1 MQGNGPLNRKKNV
14 TGTASEDS
22 MKTEGPGMGT
32 GPVGDQ
38 DGYQERKEQQANHGA
53 PGRMTNRPA
62 QTPLNRPK
70 QVTGQATGSMNTQG
84 TGIGASPQQARP
96 QNPGAQQSR
105 PNPFLNQQQARP
117 QQTQQQTNPFM
128 NQQRP
133 QQSQQRPQQQIPQQ
147 QAKPQQTFGG
157 GTPASSG
164 NQQNRAS
171 GSKKSPLL
179 LIIAAVAVLLLGGG
193 GLGGL
198 FGGGNSN
205 SSSGSSSGLGSMLNE
220 LAGGSSSSSSGLE
233 SLLGGGTSS
242 SSSGLESLLGGGSSS
257 TSSGLES
264 LLGGGSSSSSSGV
277 GDLLGGMLGGGSS
290 SSSGGVGSLLSG
302 LLGGYS
308 SDSLSDIL
316 GGSWFSSQTGY
327 GASDSTYNAYNLN
340 QTTPISSYS
349 GNLNRK
355 VAAGSRDK
363 YTTILGNGK
372 DKVTVM
378 VYLCGADLE
387 SRSGMATKDLQEMLN
402 ATLGKNLRLIV
413 YTGGCSNWRNNQV
426 SSRVNQVWQVE
437 NGRLNC
443 LIDNAGTGAMTN
455 PDTLASFIQ
464 YCAKNYKANRYALI
478 LWDHGSGSVSGYGYD
493 ERNPRSGSMSLAGLN
508 QAFQNGGVK
517 FDFIGFDTCLMG
529 TVENAMMCSKYAD
542 YLIASE
548 ETEPGI
554 GWYYTDWLTAWGSN
568 TSMETLDIGKQI
580 CDDFVSKCATAC
592 RGQQTTLSLIDL
604 AELEHTIPSKLKT
617 FSQSVTSL
625 ISEKQY
631 KTVSNARNGSREFGS
646 SASVDM
652 VDLTDLC
659 NKLNTQESAALAKV
673 IQSAVKYNRTGNI
686 SSAYG
691 LSIYFPYK
699 KMSNVDKA
707 VSTYAAIGMD
717 ADYAKAIRAFAQV
730 EASGQAVSGG
740 VSSAM
745 PSLFDLLGGS
755 GSSSGSYSSGSSSS
769 SGDLMS
775 DLLSSFLSGG
785 YGRIGLTDDNS
796 GFLSNREL
804 ADNTVTEFLAD
815 NMLDASALRFTSD
828 GNGNYVL
835 DMKPENWAL
844 VTNADQN
851 IFYDNGEG
859 YVDLGRDNLF
869 TFDDQ
874 GRMVADMDGTWLA
887 LNGQPVPY
895 YRETAQYLD
904 DGGWIIT
911 GRVPAL
917 LNGDRVDLLIVF
929 DSENENGYVAG
940 ARAVYGDETD
950 MVAKAITELQDG
962 DTIILLADKYDYQQN
977 YEDSYHFGK
986 PLTVSGDLQ
995 VSNVYLPDKTKALV
1009 TYRFTDIYNQNYWTP
1024 IIGK

>member
-1 MQGNGPLNRKKNV
+1 MEKNNRPVGRDQHV
-14 TGTASEDS
+14 TGGSGKVEKHGS
-22 MKTEGPGMGT
+22 GLNLGGPQ
-32 GPVGDQ
+32 GDN
-38 DGYQERKEQQANHGA
+38 K
-53 PGRMTNRPA
+53 GR
-62 QTPLNRPK
+62 
-70 QVTGQATGSMNTQG
+70 GS
-84 TGIGASPQQARP
+84 
-96 QNPGAQQSR
+96 
-105 PNPFLNQQQARP
+105 
-117 QQTQQQTNPFM
+117 
-128 NQQRP
+128 
-133 QQSQQRPQQQIPQQ
+133 
-147 QAKPQQTFGG
+147 
-157 GTPASSG
+157 SSG
-164 NQQNRAS
+164 GSGRKVATRAG
-171 GSKKSPLL
+171 GSSL
-179 LIIAAVAVLLLGGG
+179 LIILLVIIFMMFGRGG
-193 GLGGL
+193 
-198 FGGGNSN
+198 
-205 SSSGSSSGLGSMLNE
+205 SSGSSSG
-220 LAGGSSSSSSGLE
+220 GSSSGYT
-233 SLLGGGTSS
+233 GGATGNYQSQT
-242 SSSGLESLLGGGSSS
+242 GSS
-257 TSSGLES
+257 E
-264 LLGGGSSSSSSGV
+264 
-277 GDLLGGMLGGGSS
+277 
-290 SSSGGVGSLLSG
+290 SSSGGQSG
-302 LLGGYS
+302 
-308 SDSLSDIL
+308 
-316 GGSWFSSQTGY
+316 QTGGHSGY
-327 GASDSTYNAYNLN
+327 YETPSSTTDDTSDTVDTAVASGARERFTKLKGDGTDTA
-340 QTTPISSYS
+340 
-349 GNLNRK
+349 
-355 VAAGSRDK
+355 
-363 YTTILGNGK
+363 TI
-372 DKVTVM
+372 M
-378 VYLCGADLE
+378 VYMCGTDLE
-387 SRSGMATKDLQEMLN
+387 SRSRMATMDLSEMIGANIDESKVRVL
-402 ATLGKNLRLIV
+402 V
-413 YTGGCSNWRNNQV
+413 YTGGCSNWRNNIV
-426 SSRVNQVWQVE
+426 SSSTNQIYQVA
-437 NGRLNC
+437 
-443 LIDNAGTGAMTN
+443 AGGLRAIQQNLGSSAMTDERN
-455 PDTLASFIQ
+455 LGAFIKW
-464 YCAKNYKANRYALI
+464 CAANYPADRYGLI
-478 LWDHGSGSVSGYGYD
+478 CWDHGGGTLSGYGYD
-493 ERNPRSGSMSLAGLN
+493 EKYPNSGSITADELPKALAE
-508 QAFQNGGVK
+508 GGCK
-517 FDFIGFDTCLMG
+517 FDFIGFDACLMA
-529 TVENAMMCSKYAD
+529 TLETAIACEPYAD

-554 GWYYTDWLTAWGSN
+554 GWYYTDWLTAWGGN

-617 FSQSVTSL
+617 FSQSVSSL
-625 ISEKQY
+625 ISGQQY

-707 VSTYAAIGMD
+707 VNTYAAIGMD
-717 ADYAKAIRAFAQV
+717 ADYAKAIRAFAQM

-740 VSSAM
+740 YSSPM
-745 PSLFDLLGGS
+745 PSLFDLLGGGS
-755 GSSSGSYSSGSSSS
+755 GSSSGSYSTGSSSS

-775 DLLSSFLSGG
+775 ELLSSFLGGG

-796 GFLSNREL
+796 NFLSNREL
-804 ADNTVTEFLAD
+804 ADSDVTAFLAD
-815 NMLDASALRFTSD
+815 NMLDASALRFASD

-844 VTNADQN
+844 VTSVDQN

-904 DGGWIIT
+904 NGGWIIT

-929 DSENENGYVAG
+929 DNENENGYVAG

-962 DTIILLADKYDYQQN
+962 DSIILLADKYDYQQN

>member
-14 TGTASEDS
+14 TGTASEES

-38 DGYQERKEQQANHGA
+38 DGYQERKEQQAQGGA
-53 PGRMTNRPA
+53 PGRMTNRPV

-70 QVTGQATGSMNTQG
+70 QVSGQATGSMNTQG
-84 TGIGASPQQARP
+84 TGVGAAPQQARP

-147 QAKPQQTFGG
+147 QARPQQTQQQSRPQQTFGG
-157 GTPASSG
+157 GMPASSG
-164 NQQNRAS
+164 SQQNRAS

-198 FGGGNSN
+198 FGGGSSN
-205 SSSGSSSGLGSMLNE
+205 SSSSSSSGLGSMLND

-233 SLLGGGTSS
+233 SLLGGGSSSSSGLESLLGGGSSS

-257 TSSGLES
+257 TSSGVGG
-264 LLGGGSSSSSSGV
+264 LLGS
-277 GDLLGGMLGGGSS
+277 
-290 SSSGGVGSLLSG
+290 

-327 GASDSTYNAYNLN
+327 GASDNSYNAYNLN

-363 YTTILGNGK
+363 YTSILGNGK

-402 ATLGKNLRLIV
+402 ASFSKNLRLIV
-413 YTGGCSNWRNNQV
+413 FTGGCSNWRNRHV

-437 NGRLNC
+437 NGKLNC
-443 LIDNAGTGAMTN
+443 LIDNAGTSAMTN

-580 CDDFVSKCATAC
+580 CDDFVSKCATSC

-755 GSSSGSYSSGSSSS
+755 GSSSGSYSSGSNSS

-775 DLLSSFLSGG
+775 DLLSSFLGGG

-804 ADNTVTEFLAD
+804 ADNAVTEFLAD
-815 NMLDASALRFTSD
+815 NMLDASALRFVPD

-844 VTNADQN
+844 VTSVDQN

-962 DTIILLADKYDYQQN
+962 DTIILLADRYDYQQN

-986 PLTVSGDLQ
+986 PLTVSGDVQ

-1024 IIGK
+1024 VIGK

>member
-1 MQGNGPLNRKKNV
+1 MKNSGKEGMNMQGNGPLNRKKNV
-14 TGTASEDS
+14 TGTANADS
-22 MKTEGPGMGT
+22 METHGPGMGT

-38 DGYQERKEQQANHGA
+38 EGYEERKEQQAQGGSPQRMDNR
-53 PGRMTNRPA
+53 PGRA

-70 QVTGQATGSMNTQG
+70 QVTGSSTGNMNTQG
-84 TGIGASPQQARP
+84 TGAGSTPQQARP
-96 QNPGAQQSR
+96 QNTGAPQSR
-105 PNPFLNQQQARP
+105 PNPYLNQQQARP
-117 QQTQQQTNPFM
+117 QQNPFI
-128 NQQRP
+128 NQQRPQQSAQQQRP
-133 QQSQQRPQQQIPQQ
+133 QQSQQRPQQTQF
-147 QAKPQQTFGG
+147 TGG

-171 GSKKSPLL
+171 GGKRSPLL
-179 LIIAAVAVLLLGGG
+179 LIIIAAAVLLLGGG
-193 GLGGL
+193 GGLSGL
-198 FGGGNSN
+198 FGGGSN
-205 SSSGSSSGLGSMLNE
+205 SSSTSSSGLGNMINE
-220 LAGGSSSSSSGLE
+220 LAGGGTSSSGLGD
-233 SLLGGGTSS
+233 LLGGGTSS
-242 SSSGLESLLGGGSSS
+242 SSGLGDLLGGG
-257 TSSGLES
+257 T
-264 LLGGGSSSSSSGV
+264 SSSGV
-277 GDLLGGMLGGGSS
+277 GSLIGS
-290 SSSGGVGSLLSG
+290 

-308 SDSLSDIL
+308 SDSLQDIL

-327 GASDSTYNAYNLN
+327 GASDNTYNAYNLT
-340 QTTPISSYS
+340 QSAPISSYS
-349 GNLNRK
+349 GNLDRK

-363 YTTILGNGK
+363 YTSIIGNGK

-402 ATLGKNLRLIV
+402 ASFGKNLKLIV
-413 YTGGCSNWRNNQV
+413 YTGGCSNWRNNKI
-426 SSRVNQVWQVE
+426 SSRVNQIWQVE
-437 NGRLNC
+437 NGSLKC
-443 LIDNAGTGAMTN
+443 LEENAGTGAMTS
-455 PDTLASFIQ
+455 PETLTSFIK
-464 YCAKNYKANRYALI
+464 YCAKNFKANRYALV

-493 ERNPRSGSMSLAGLN
+493 ERNTRAGSMSLAGLN

-554 GWYYTDWLTAWGSN
+554 GWYYTDWLTAWGGN

-592 RGQQTTLSLIDL
+592 RGQQTTLALIDL
-604 AELEHTIPSKLKT
+604 AELEHTVPSKLKS
-617 FSQSVTSL
+617 FAQSVTSL
-625 ISEKQY
+625 VSGKQY
-631 KTVSNARNGSREFGS
+631 KTVSNARNGSREFGT
-646 SASVDM
+646 SAKVDM

-659 NKLNTQESAALAKV
+659 NKLNTQESSALAKV

-730 EASGQAVSGG
+730 EAGGQAVSGG
-740 VSSAM
+740 SSSAM

-755 GSSSGSYSSGSSSS
+755 GSASSSYSSSS
-769 SGDLMS
+769 SSDLVG
-775 DLLSSFLSGG
+775 DLLSSFLGGG
-785 YGRIGLTDDNS
+785 YGRVAGLDSDNTS
-796 GFLSNREL
+796 FLSDREL
-804 ADNTVTEFLAD
+804 SDSDLTAFLAD
-815 NMLDASALRFTSD
+815 NLLDASALRFVKD
-828 GNGNYVL
+828 GENYVL
-835 DMKPENWAL
+835 DMKPEDWAL
-844 VTNADQN
+844 VTGVDQN
-851 IFYDNGEG
+851 VFYDNGEG
-859 YVDLGRDNLF
+859 YVDLGLDNLF
-869 TFDDQ
+869 SFDQ

-904 DGGWIIT
+904 NGGWIIT

-917 LNGDRVDLLIVF
+917 LNGQRVDLLIVF
-929 DSENENGYVAG
+929 DHENENGYVAG

-950 MVAKAITELQDG
+950 MVAKAITEIVDG
-962 DTIILLADKYDYQQN
+962 DTIEFLADLYDYQQN
-977 YEDSYHFGK
+977 YTDSYRFGK
-986 PLTVSGDLQ
+986 ALTVNGAIQ

-1009 TYRFTDIYNQNYWTP
+1009 TYRFTDIYNQTYWTP
-1024 IIGK
+1024 IVGR

>member
-1 MQGNGPLNRKKNV
+1 MMQGNGPLNRKKNV
-14 TGTASEDS
+14 TGTASADS
-22 MKTEGPGMGT
+22 MNTQGPGMGT
-32 GPVGDQ
+32 GPVGDKE
-38 DGYQERKEQQANHGA
+38 GYQERKEQQAQGA
-53 PGRMTNRPA
+53 SPQRAARPAPA

-70 QVTGQATGSMNTQG
+70 QVSGQSTGSMNTQG
-84 TGIGASPQQARP
+84 FGMGGAPQQARP
-96 QNPGAQQSR
+96 QNTGAPQNR
-105 PNPFLNQQQARP
+105 P
-117 QQTQQQTNPFM
+117 NPFM
-128 NQQRP
+128 NQQQARP
-133 QQSQQRPQQQIPQQ
+133 QQSQQRPQQTQSAGRPQQ
-147 QAKPQQTFGG
+147 SFGG

-171 GSKKSPLL
+171 GGKRSPLM
-179 LIIAAVAVLLLGGG
+179 LIIIAVAALLLGGG

-198 FGGGNSN
+198 FGGGSN
-205 SSSGSSSGLGSMLNE
+205 TSSTSSSGLGSMLNE
-220 LAGGSSSSSSGLE
+220 LAGG
-233 SLLGGGTSS
+233 GTSS
-242 SSSGLESLLGGGSSS
+242 
-257 TSSGLES
+257 SSGLES
-264 LLGGGSSSSSSGV
+264 LLGGGSSSSSSGM
-277 GDLLGGMLGGGSS
+277 GDLIGSALGGGSS
-290 SSSGGVGSLLSG
+290 SSGMGSLIGS

-308 SDSLSDIL
+308 SDSLQDIL

-327 GASDSTYNAYNLN
+327 GASDNTYNAYNLN

-363 YTTILGNGK
+363 YTSIIGNGK

-402 ATLGKNLRLIV
+402 ASFGKNLKLIV
-413 YTGGCSNWRNNQV
+413 YTGGCSSWRNNKI
-426 SSRVNQVWQVE
+426 SSNVNQIWQVE
-437 NGRLNC
+437 NGSMKC
-443 LIDNAGTGAMTN
+443 LEENAGTGAMTS
-455 PDTLASFIQ
+455 PETLTSFIK
-464 YCAKNYKANRYALI
+464 YCAKNFKANRYALV

-493 ERNPRSGSMSLAGLN
+493 ERNTRAGSMSLAGLN

-554 GWYYTDWLTAWGSN
+554 GWYYTDWLTAWGNN
-568 TSMETLDIGKQI
+568 TSMDTLDIGKQI
-580 CDDFVSKCATAC
+580 CDDFVSKCATSC
-592 RGQQTTLSLIDL
+592 RGQQTTLSMTDL
-604 AELEHTIPSKLKT
+604 AELENTIPSKLKS

-625 ISEKQY
+625 VSGKQY
-631 KTVSNARNGSREFGS
+631 KTVSNARNGSREFGT
-646 SASVDM
+646 SAKVDM

-659 NKLNTQESAALAKV
+659 NKLNTQESAALAKAL
-673 IQSAVKYNRTGNI
+673 QSAVKYNRTGNI

-740 VSSAM
+740 SSSAM

-755 GSSSGSYSSGSSSS
+755 DSSSTSYGSSSS

-775 DLLSSFLSGG
+775 ELLSSFLGGG
-785 YGRIGLTDDNS
+785 YDRVAGLDNDNTS
-796 GFLSNREL
+796 FLSDREL
-804 ADNTVTEFLAD
+804 SDSDLTAFLAD
-815 NMLDASALRFTSD
+815 NLLDASALVFKAD
-828 GNGNYVL
+828 NGNYVL
-835 DMKPENWAL
+835 DIKPEDWAL
-844 VTNADQN
+844 VTGVDQN
-851 IFYDNGEG
+851 VFYDNGEG
-859 YVDLGRDNLF
+859 YVDLGLDNLF
-869 TFDDQ
+869 SFDDQ

-904 DGGWIIT
+904 NGGWIIT

-917 LNGDRVDLLIVF
+917 LNGQRVDLLIVF
-929 DSENENGYVAG
+929 DNENENGYVAG

-950 MVAKAITELQDG
+950 MVAKAITEIVDG
-962 DTIILLADKYDYQQN
+962 DTIEFLADLYDYQQN
-977 YEDSYHFGK
+977 YTDSYRFGK
-986 PLTVSGDLQ
+986 PLTVSGAIQ
-995 VSNVYLPDKTKALV
+995 MSSVYLPDKTKALV
-1009 TYRFTDIYNQNYWTP
+1009 TYRFTDIYNQTYWTP
-1024 IIGK
+1024 VIGK

>member
-38 DGYQERKEQQANHGA
+38 DGYQERKEQQAQGGT
-53 PGRMTNRPA
+53 PGRMTQRPG

-84 TGIGASPQQARP
+84 TSAGASPQQNRP
-96 QNPGAQQSR
+96 QTPGAQQSR
-105 PNPFLNQQQARP
+105 PNPFFNQQQSRP
-117 QQTQQQTNPFM
+117 QQQANPFM

-133 QQSQQRPQQQIPQQ
+133 QQTQQRPQQQIPQQ
-147 QAKPQQTFGG
+147 QARPQQTQQQSRPQQSFGG

-171 GSKKSPLL
+171 GGKKSPLL
-179 LIIAAVAVLLLGGG
+179 LIIIAAAVLLLGGG

-205 SSSGSSSGLGSMLNE
+205 SSSNSSNGLSSMLNN
-220 LAGGSSSSSSGLE
+220 LAGSSSSSSSSGLE
-233 SLLGGGTSS
+233 SLLGGGSSS

-257 TSSGLES
+257 TSSGM
-264 LLGGGSSSSSSGV
+264 
-277 GDLLGGMLGGGSS
+277 GDLLGGVLGGGS

-316 GGSWFSSQTGY
+316 GGSWFSSQTGF
-327 GASDSTYNAYNLN
+327 GASDNTYNAYNLT
-340 QTTPISSYS
+340 QSTPISSYS

-363 YTTILGNGK
+363 YTSILGNGR

-402 ATLGKNLRLIV
+402 ATLGKNLRLV
-413 YTGGCSNWRNNQV
+413 VFTGGCSNWRNNQV

-443 LIDNAGTGAMTN
+443 LIDNAGTSAMTS

-464 YCAKNYKANRYALI
+464 YCAKNFKANRYALI

-554 GWYYTDWLTAWGSN
+554 GWYYTDWLTVWGSN

-717 ADYAKAIRAFAQV
+717 AEYAKAIRAFAQV

-740 VSSAM
+740 YSSPM
-745 PSLFDLLGGS
+745 PSLFDLLGGGS
-755 GSSSGSYSSGSSSS
+755 GSPSGSYSTGSSSS

-775 DLLSSFLSGG
+775 ELLSSFLGGG
-785 YGRIGLTDDNS
+785 YGRIGLTDNNS

-804 ADNTVTEFLAD
+804 ADSAVTEFLAD
-815 NMLDASALRFTSD
+815 NMLDASALRFVSD
-828 GNGNYVL
+828 GNGSYVL

-844 VTNADQN
+844 VTSVDQN

-859 YVDLGRDNLF
+859 YVDLGLDNLF
-869 TFDDQ
+869 AFDEQ

-917 LNGDRVDLLIVF
+917 LNGNRVDLLIVF
-929 DSENENGYVAG
+929 DNQNENGYVAG

-962 DTIILLADKYDYQQN
+962 DSIIILADKYDYQQN
-977 YEDSYHFGK
+977 YENSYHFGK
-986 PLTVSGDLQ
+986 PLTVSGEVQ

>member
-1 MQGNGPLNRKKNV
+1 MKNSGKEGMNMQGNGPLNRKKNV
-14 TGTASEDS
+14 TGTANADS
-22 MKTEGPGMGT
+22 METHGPGMGT

-38 DGYQERKEQQANHGA
+38 GGYEERKEQQAQGGA
-53 PGRMTNRPA
+53 PGRMDNRPGRA

-70 QVTGQATGSMNTQG
+70 QVSGQAGGSMNTQG
-84 TGIGASPQQARP
+84 TGAGSTPQQTRP
-96 QNPGAQQSR
+96 QNTGAPQSR
-105 PNPFLNQQQARP
+105 PNPYLNQQQARP
-117 QQTQQQTNPFM
+117 QQNPFIHQQRPQQSAQ
-128 NQQRP
+128 QQRP
-133 QQSQQRPQQQIPQQ
+133 QQSQQRPQQTQF
-147 QAKPQQTFGG
+147 TGG

-171 GSKKSPLL
+171 GGKRSPLL
-179 LIIAAVAVLLLGGG
+179 LIIIAAAVLLLGGG
-193 GLGGL
+193 GGLSGL
-198 FGGGNSN
+198 FGGGGSN
-205 SSSGSSSGLGSMLNE
+205 SSSTSSSGLGNMINE
-220 LAGGSSSSSSGLE
+220 LAGGGTSSSGLGDLLGGGTSSSSGLE

-242 SSSGLESLLGGGSSS
+242 S
-257 TSSGLES
+257 
-264 LLGGGSSSSSSGV
+264 
-277 GDLLGGMLGGGSS
+277 
-290 SSSGGVGSLLSG
+290 GVGSLIGS

-308 SDSLSDIL
+308 SDSLQDIL

-327 GASDSTYNAYNLN
+327 GASDNTYNAYNLN
-340 QTTPISSYS
+340 QSAPISSYS
-349 GNLNRK
+349 GNLDRK

-363 YTTILGNGK
+363 YTSIIGNGK

-402 ATLGKNLRLIV
+402 ASFGKNLKLIV
-413 YTGGCSNWRNNQV
+413 YTGGCSNWRNNKI
-426 SSRVNQVWQVE
+426 SSRVNQIWQVE
-437 NGRLNC
+437 NGSLKC
-443 LIDNAGTGAMTN
+443 LEENAGTGAMTS
-455 PDTLASFIQ
+455 PETLTSFIK
-464 YCAKNYKANRYALI
+464 YCAKNFKANRYALV

-493 ERNPRSGSMSLAGLN
+493 ERNTRAGSMSLAGLN

-554 GWYYTDWLTAWGSN
+554 GWYYTDWLTAWGGN

-592 RGQQTTLSLIDL
+592 RGQQTTLALIDL
-604 AELEHTIPSKLKT
+604 AELEHTVPSKLKS
-617 FSQSVTSL
+617 FAQSVTSL
-625 ISEKQY
+625 VSGKQY
-631 KTVSNARNGSREFGS
+631 KTVSNARNGSREFGI
-646 SASVDM
+646 SAKVDM

-659 NKLNTQESAALAKV
+659 NKLNTQESSALAKV

-730 EASGQAVSGG
+730 EAGGQAVSGG
-740 VSSAM
+740 SSSAM

-755 GSSSGSYSSGSSSS
+755 SASSAGSYSTGGSS
-769 SGDLMS
+769 SGDLVG
-775 DLLSSFLSGG
+775 DLLSSFLGGG
-785 YGRIGLTDDNS
+785 YGRVAGLDSDNTS
-796 GFLSNREL
+796 FLSDREL
-804 ADNTVTEFLAD
+804 SDSDLTAFLAD
-815 NMLDASALRFTSD
+815 NMLDASALRFVKD
-828 GNGNYVL
+828 GENYVL
-835 DMKPENWAL
+835 DMKPEDWAL
-844 VTNADQN
+844 VTGVDQN
-851 IFYDNGEG
+851 VFYDNGEG
-859 YVDLGRDNLF
+859 YVDLGLDNLF
-869 TFDDQ
+869 SFDQ

-904 DGGWIIT
+904 NGGWIIT

-917 LNGDRVDLLIVF
+917 LNGQRVDLLIVF
-929 DSENENGYVAG
+929 DHENENGYVAG

-950 MVAKAITELQDG
+950 MVAKAITEIVDG
-962 DTIILLADKYDYQQN
+962 DTIEFLADLYDYQQN
-977 YEDSYHFGK
+977 YTDSYRFGK
-986 PLTVSGDLQ
+986 ALTVNGAIQ

-1009 TYRFTDIYNQNYWTP
+1009 TYRFTDIYNQTYWTP
-1024 IIGK
+1024 IVGR